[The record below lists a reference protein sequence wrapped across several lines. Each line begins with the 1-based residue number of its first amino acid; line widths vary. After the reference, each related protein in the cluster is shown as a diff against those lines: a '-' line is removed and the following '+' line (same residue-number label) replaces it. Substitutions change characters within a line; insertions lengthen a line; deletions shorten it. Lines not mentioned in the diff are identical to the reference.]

1 MKNSIAGALV
11 AIPLVAADLLA
22 AGCGGGDDA
31 GELTLKDY
39 FVGLEVLLDDL
50 AGSVDDDEIFAET
63 DKSASV
69 EEQGESLAGVYASF
83 AEHTVGFS
91 DGLAALQPP
100 PEAQAA
106 HEELLSESK
115 AFTEDSEEVVGLLND
130 ATSEA
135 DIQEAFEILDSAAN
149 LAAACNALQ
158 DVAEEN
164 DIVVSL
170 NCALE

>member
-91 DGLAALQPP
+91 DISQ
-100 PEAQAA
+100 
-106 HEELLSESK
+106 
-115 AFTEDSEEVVGLLND
+115 
-130 ATSEA
+130 
-135 DIQEAFEILDSAAN
+135 SAAVR
-149 LAAACNALQ
+149 ALLRPYNQ
-158 DVAEEN
+158 DQ
-164 DIVVSL
+164 IGL
-170 NCALE
+170 GG